1 MATVREAL
9 DQQLI
14 ESRAEAARLHRVD
27 SMSSVGSHAS
37 PLPVGRERRLSVEAD
52 ASAAVRNIEP
62 DAEGELVSDE
72 YAENLFTS
80 IEAITAVA
88 AARIP
93 PAGAAAGAADGA
105 AAGAGGEGQLAI
117 QSGVPGAHVNQMT
130 QQQTDELE
138 QVKETLAITQA
149 KLDMAV
155 MRAEMATMRFCFTC
169 CCLKYC
175 LLLSSCSFTLLAL
188 GVIVF

>member
-14 ESRAEAARLHRVD
+14 ESRAEAARLQRVD
-27 SMSSVGSHAS
+27 SISSVGSHAS
-37 PLPVGRERRLSVEAD
+37 PLSVGRERRLSVEAD
-52 ASAAVRNIEP
+52 APAAVRNVEP
-62 DAEGELVSDE
+62 GAEGELVSDE

-88 AARIP
+88 AARVP
-93 PAGAAAGAADGA
+93 PARA

-117 QSGVPGAHVNQMT
+117 QSGVPAAHLNQMT
-130 QQQTDELE
+130 QQQKDELE
-138 QVKETLAITQA
+138 QVKATLAITQA

-155 MRAEMATMRFCFTC
+155 MRAEMATMRF
-169 CCLKYC
+169 
-175 LLLSSCSFTLLAL
+175 A
-188 GVIVF
+188 